1 MTDRFAHPKISGFG
15 QSVFSEMSQ
24 LAREAD
30 AINLGQGFPDFPG
43 PEFVKD
49 AAISA
54 IRANRNQYAVSYGEP
69 ALRMAVARAWRGG
82 IGQDIDPDTEVTVTS
97 GATEALY
104 GAIQAFAGPGDEVIA
119 LEPFYDSYPAAVR
132 LAGADFVPVR
142 MTPPAWQLPV
152 DAIRAAITRGTR
164 VIILNTPH
172 NPTGRVFTRLEL
184 ESLSELAIEHDLL
197 VLTDE
202 VYDRILF
209 GDARHVSMA
218 SLPGMWDR
226 TLTVGSTGKTF
237 SMTGWKIGY
246 AIGPDYLNR
255 SLRAVHQ
262 FVTFATATPFQVA
275 MADALTMSEQSG
287 YYETLRNEY
296 AGRKRILSDAMT
308 AAGLEPLTIQGS
320 YFLTADVSSFGFES
334 DMAFCRWLVKVAGV
348 AAVPPSAFYL
358 RPASAPMMARFCF
371 AKSHETLQEAGRRL
385 AQMPNAGSASVA
397 AQGALE

>member
-1 MTDRFAHPKISGFG
+1 M
-15 QSVFSEMSQ
+15 FSEMSQ

-43 PEFVKD
+43 PDFVKD
-49 AAISA
+49 AAIAA
-54 IRANRNQYAVSYGEP
+54 ITANRNQYAVSHGEP
-69 ALRMAVARAWRGG
+69 ALRMAIARAWSGS
-82 IGQDIDPDTEVTVTS
+82 IGRDIDSETEITVTS

-104 GAIQAFAGPGDEVIA
+104 GAIQACAGPGDEVIA

-142 MTPPAWQLPV
+142 MRPPSWQLPV
-152 DAIRAAITRGTR
+152 DAIATAITPNTR

-172 NPTGRVFTRLEL
+172 NPTGRVFTRSEM
-184 ESLSELAIEHDLL
+184 ESLADLAIGHDVL

-209 GDARHVSMA
+209 GDARHVPMA
-218 SLPGMWDR
+218 SLPGMWER
-226 TLTVGSTGKTF
+226 TLTIGSTGKTF

-246 AIGPDYLNR
+246 AIGPDYLSR

-275 MADALTMSEQSG
+275 MADALNLSEESG
-287 YYETLRNEY
+287 YYETLRKEY
-296 AGRKRILSDAMT
+296 DDRRRMLADSMT
-308 AAGLEPLTIQGS
+308 AAGLEPLPIQGS

-334 DMAFCRWLVKVAGV
+334 DMAFCRWLVKETGV

-358 RPASAPMMARFCF
+358 RPESAPMMARFCF
-371 AKSHETLQEAGRRL
+371 AKSLETLLEAGRRL
-385 AQMPNAGSASVA
+385 ARMLRVQGAAMT
-397 AQGALE
+397 AQGTLE